1 MKKLYHYVIC
11 PYCIRVRMAM
21 GLLGEKYESQ
31 VVAYNDE
38 KTPMELTGKKML
50 PIMQFADGTAMNE
63 SLDIIKKLDTE
74 NRLNFSLYEKH
85 QKEIDAF
92 LDDIAGPMY
101 KLCMPYMIWSPE
113 FDEASRKYFRD
124 AKEKKRGPFSE
135 LVKNRKEH
143 LKNLLPHLMNLQN
156 NLHPYF
162 LGDKFTI
169 VDIMVASH
177 LWNLYLLPE
186 FQFPPEVH
194 MYLQKV
200 KQLCQFDWH
209 EDFWRD

>member
-11 PYCIRVRMAM
+11 PYCIRTRMAF
-21 GLLGEKYESQ
+21 GFLGEKYESH
-31 VVAYNDE
+31 VVAYDDE
-38 KTPMELTGKKML
+38 KTPKDLTGVKML
-50 PIMQFADGTAMNE
+50 PIMQFEDGKAMNE
-63 SLDIIKKLDTE
+63 SLDIIKAIDTE
-74 NRLNFSLYEKH
+74 KRIDFSLYEKN
-85 QKEIDAF
+85 QAEIDAF
-92 LDDIAGPMY
+92 LDEIAGPMY

-113 FDEASRKYFRD
+113 FDENSRKYFRD
-124 AKEKKRGPFSE
+124 AKEKKRGPFSD
-135 LVKNRKEH
+135 LVKNKKEY
-143 LKNLLPHLMNLQN
+143 LKQLAPALIKLRS

-162 LGDKFTI
+162 LGDKFTV
-169 VDIMVASH
+169 VDILVASH

-194 MYLQKV
+194 MYLQKI